1 VDDLRTWLRKA
12 KELGQLDEVN
22 GADWDLEIGALTA
35 LNWRKPDYH
44 ALIFDNIIGYP
55 PGYRVLTSSTSS
67 GPLVCLTFNLPTN
80 VRGLELLDILRPKI
94 REWDDN
100 LQKNDP
106 QFVKDGPI
114 LENVLSGD
122 KIDLYK
128 FPVPKWH
135 ELDGGRYIG
144 TGDAVITQDPDS
156 GRVNLGTYRIMV
168 HDKKTT
174 ALYISPGKHGRVHY
188 EKYHA
193 KGQKAPVCISVGHH
207 PLVFRAACQQL
218 PFGAEYNYM
227 GAVTGAPVQV
237 IKEEITGLPI
247 PANSDIVIAG
257 FCPPGKTRVE
267 GPFGEWTGYYAS
279 KDRPAPIIEVERI
292 YYRKDPVITGSPP
305 GKAPSDSSYFSGIM
319 ASARAYTDLVQAGVP
334 DVRGVW
340 MGQGGQ
346 QQQFIVVSIK
356 QRYAGHAKQAAVLV
370 SQMRRGAY
378 MGRYTIVV
386 DEDIDPTN
394 LQEVL
399 WAICTRSDPEKDIDI
414 MRRCWSTPLDP
425 TIRKPTNAYFN
436 SRAIIDACKPF
447 EWKDEFPQEIKI
459 SPELAERVATKFKSV
474 LR

>member
-1 VDDLRTWLRKA
+1 MDDLRVWLRKA
-12 KELGQLDEVN
+12 RDLGQIDQVD
-22 GADWDLEIGALTA
+22 GADWDLEIGAITA
-35 LNWRKPDYH
+35 LNWRKQGYH
-44 ALIFDNIIGYP
+44 GLIFDNIKGYP
-55 PGYRVLTSSTSS
+55 PGYRVLTSSTSNA
-67 GPLVCLTFNLPTN
+67 PLVALTFNLPTN
-80 VRGLELLDILRPKI
+80 VQGLELLEVVRPKI
-94 REWDDN
+94 NEWNGN
-100 LQKNDP
+100 LGK
-106 QFVKDGPI
+106 FGIHYVKEGPI

-122 KIDLYK
+122 KIDLFK
-128 FPVPKWH
+128 FPVPRWH

-144 TGDAVITQDPDS
+144 TGDAVITQDPDNAQI
-156 GRVNLGTYRIMV
+156 NLGTYRIMV

-193 KGQKAPVCISVGHH
+193 RGQKAPVCISVGHH
-207 PLVFRAACQQL
+207 PLVFRTACLEL
-218 PFGAEYNYM
+218 PHGAEYNYI
-227 GAVTGAPVQV
+227 GAVTGQPVDV

-247 PANSDIVIAG
+247 PANADIVIAG
-257 FCPPGKTRVE
+257 FCPPNKTKIE

-279 KDRPAPIIEVERI
+279 KDRPAPIFEVERI
-292 YYRKDPVITGSPP
+292 YHRNDPIIVGSPP
-305 GKAPSDSSYFSGIM
+305 GRAPSDSSFMRGILV
-319 ASARAYTDLVQAGVP
+319 SAMTHNELVAAGVP

-340 MGQGGQ
+340 MGEAP

-356 QRYAGHAKQAAVLV
+356 QRYAGHAKQAAVLA

-378 MGRYTIVV
+378 MGRYTVVV

-399 WAICTRSDPEKDIDI
+399 WAICTRSDPEKSIDI

-425 TIRKPTNAYFN
+425 TIRKPTNAYYN

-459 SPELAERVATKFKSV
+459 SPELAQRVSAKFKDV
-474 LR
+474 LK